1 MFALVEYKGK
11 QFKIEEGS
19 QIRVPLVDAK
29 VGDKVSIDKIIYF
42 NNKDKKEFGSPYL
55 NTVSIPAKV
64 LSHSREK
71 KIVVFKMKRR
81 KGYQKKNG
89 HRQQFTLLEIGKF
102 KTTKAKKVS
111 SGEEKDTKSTVA
123 KKTAKKSAATKKDKE

>member
-71 KIVVFKMKRR
+71 KIVVFKPILYILSNIIFRPNWK
-81 KGYQKKNG
+81 
-89 HRQQFTLLEIGKF
+89 
-102 KTTKAKKVS
+102 
-111 SGEEKDTKSTVA
+111 
-123 KKTAKKSAATKKDKE
+123 